1 MTQTVDLAL
10 ALALACCIGG
20 IEGASCLYYCM
31 TNTLPSLL

>member
-10 ALALACCIGG
+10 ALACCIEG
-20 IEGASCLYYCM
+20 IEGAVCLYFCM